1 MESNKKISQYFDHF
15 ICPANHTVHSLRD
28 ILLVA
33 PSKMTVINHGIKDEY
48 ADYKKDIKKIWKKN
62 FFLSSKTQIIVFV
75 GRLDKIKG
83 VNFLISAFEK
93 VLIEKT
99 NVHLFIAGEGNF
111 EELISPAKN
120 ICSKVSFTGKLSKE
134 ELRDLYNMADIGVVC
149 SFYEEFGY
157 VALEMIMHGIPIIVT
172 ETTGL
177 DEMIQDN
184 ITGLKVPIIMENDKR
199 VVDVDTLSQKI
210 LLLLRDYNLRKKLSK
225 NGRQHYLEKYNLSI
239 FKEKMIDFY
248 NMMSDELDKENSP

>member
-1 MESNKKISQYFDHF
+1 
-15 ICPANHTVHSLRD
+15 
-28 ILLVA
+28 
-33 PSKMTVINHGIKDEY
+33 
-48 ADYKKDIKKIWKKN
+48 
-62 FFLSSKTQIIVFV
+62 
-75 GRLDKIKG
+75 
-83 VNFLISAFEK
+83 
-93 VLIEKT
+93 
-99 NVHLFIAGEGNF
+99 
-111 EELISPAKN
+111 
-120 ICSKVSFTGKLSKE
+120 
-134 ELRDLYNMADIGVVC
+134 MADIGVVC